1 MRQPEL
7 RAVDGLLSVDQL
19 QATVDAIA
27 AAQQPSGSLPWPDG
41 HTDAWDHVECA
52 MALTL
57 GGRFEEARAAY
68 DWLKQT
74 QAADGSWAMSYD
86 ELAILDSSVDS
97 NQCAYI
103 AVGVWQW
110 WTLTADSTLPAAMWP
125 FVRRALDFVVDL
137 QLENGAISWGRSPE
151 GDTHNDSLLTGSA
164 STYQALRCGLALAE
178 LFGESQPEWEIA
190 AGRLQHAV
198 AAHPEAFMD
207 KSNFSMDW
215 YYPVLGGALHGQA
228 ASDMLARDWDKFII
242 AEFGAR
248 CVADR
253 PWMTGA
259 ETAELAISLIINGQ
273 EAPARQLL
281 SDIQCLRREDGS
293 YWTGIVVDEGKFWP
307 PEASTWT
314 AAAIVLACDALAE
327 GPTLDLF
334 VGKGLPLGLPVNDQ
348 GCGCQERTV
357 AVTESHVRAT
367 QLHS

>member
-7 RAVDGLLSVDQL
+7 RAVDGLLSVEQL

-57 GGRFEEARAAY
+57 GGRFDEASAAY